1 MLQGFTKANVKIH
14 LLAEK
19 DLRTLATKRK
29 FQGLFDI
36 GVMSVFSADKIDLE
50 LTKMFKDKARVH
62 CESADFLFIL
72 KEDQRVEYRA
82 KVMEKAQNA
91 AWTVQEEPPYKH
103 HMLFEVQNP
112 EANNLPPMDDGDDSS
127 DIDLANF

>member
-1 MLQGFTKANVKIH
+1 MLQGFTKAKVKIH
-14 LLAEK
+14 LLADK

-36 GVMSVFSADKIDLE
+36 GVMSVFSADKIDTE

-62 CESADFLFIL
+62 CESADFFFIL

-82 KVMEKAQNA
+82 KVMEKA
-91 AWTVQEEPPYKH
+91 
-103 HMLFEVQNP
+103 
-112 EANNLPPMDDGDDSS
+112 
-127 DIDLANF
+127 